1 MRVQSASLPTLA
13 EVRHHVLHVLCAHG
27 QLDPHGTE
35 LKEAVVER
43 GGKPHGLFFQVQGP
57 RLVRLTAIWSESD
70 KRILFYDSA
79 GRRFAET
86 SVSDVPA
93 PTPHAA

>member
-1 MRVQSASLPTLA
+1 MRVQSVSLPTLA

-27 QLDPHGTE
+27 DLDPHGTK

-43 GGKPHGLFFQVQGP
+43 GGKPHGLLFQVGGL

-70 KRILFYDSA
+70 ERILFYDSA
-79 GRRFAET
+79 GCRFAET
-86 SVSDVPA
+86 SVSLNP
-93 PTPHAA
+93 PQSPHAA